1 MANILY
7 GVSGEGS
14 GHSSRSKEIISYL
27 QKKHNVR
34 VITYGKAYDY
44 LSRYFNATRIYGLHL
59 SYKDNKVEYVETI
72 KDNIINLFNSFSKF
86 EDLRKL
92 IKGFKPDII
101 FTDFEPTSYYISQ
114 LYKIPLVSV
123 DNQHRITNLDIKV
136 PKRYKNDFNICK
148 LIINAIIPQADY
160 YLITSFFKEKINR
173 KNTFIFDPILRSE
186 VFKPRASRKDHILVY
201 QTSESNK
208 ALFKELKKVKQKFIV
223 YGFDKAKKEGNI
235 LFKKFSVKGFL
246 DDLASCK
253 AVITNGGFTLITEA
267 LYFGK
272 PVLSQPVQGQFE
284 QIVNAYYLNKLG
296 YGMHIDELDKKDIE
310 LFLNN
315 LKVYERNLRKYK
327 AKNNKRIFR
336 KIEGILKKI

>member
-27 QKKHNVR
+27 QKKHNVH

-44 LSRYFNATRIYGLHL
+44 LSKYVNATKIYGLHL
-59 SYKDNKVEYVETI
+59 SYKDNRVEYVETV
-72 KDNIINLFNSFSKF
+72 KNNIINLFNSFSKF

-92 IKGFKPDII
+92 IKDFKPDVI
-101 FTDFEPTSYYISQ
+101 FTDFEPTSCYISQ
-114 LYKIPLVSV
+114 LYKIPLVSI

-136 PKRYKNDFNICK
+136 PDKHKNDFNLCK
-148 LIINAIIPQADY
+148 FIINAIIPRADY
-160 YLITSFFKEKINR
+160 YLVTSFFKEKIKE
-173 KNTFIFDPILRSE
+173 KNTFVFDPILRSE
-186 VFKPRASRKDHILVY
+186 VFKSKASRKDHILVY
-201 QTSESNK
+201 QTSRSNK
-208 ALFKELKKVKQKFIV
+208 ALFGELKKVKQKFIV
-223 YGFDKAKKEGNI
+223 YGFDKDKKEENVT
-235 LFKKFSVKGFL
+235 FKKFSVKGFL

-272 PVLSQPVQGQFE
+272 PILSQPVQGQFE
-284 QIVNAYYLNKLG
+284 QIINAYYLNKLG
-296 YGMHIDELDKKDIE
+296 YGMHVDELGKKDIE
-310 LFLNN
+310 FFLNN

-327 AKNNKRIFR
+327 AKDNKRIFR
-336 KIEGILKKI
+336 KIEGILRKL

>member
-27 QKKHNVR
+27 QKKHKVH

-44 LSRYFNATRIYGLHL
+44 LSKYVNATKIYGLHL
-59 SYKDNKVEYVETI
+59 SYKDNRVEYVETV
-72 KDNIINLFNSFSKF
+72 KNNIINLFNSFSKF

-92 IKGFKPDII
+92 IKDFKPDVI
-101 FTDFEPTSYYISQ
+101 FTDFEPTSCYISQ
-114 LYKIPLVSV
+114 LYKIPLVSI

-136 PKRYKNDFNICK
+136 PDKHKNDFNLCK
-148 LIINAIIPQADY
+148 FIINAIIPRADY
-160 YLITSFFKEKINR
+160 YLVTSFFKEKI
-173 KNTFIFDPILRSE
+173 
-186 VFKPRASRKDHILVY
+186 
-201 QTSESNK
+201 
-208 ALFKELKKVKQKFIV
+208 KE
-223 YGFDKAKKEGNI
+223 ENI
-235 LFKKFSVKGFL
+235 TFKKFSVKGFL

-272 PVLSQPVQGQFE
+272 PILSQPVQGQFE
-284 QIVNAYYLNKLG
+284 QIINAYYLNKLG
-296 YGMHIDELDKKDIE
+296 YGMHVDELGKKDIG

-315 LKVYERNLRKYK
+315 LKLYERNLRGYT
-327 AKNNKRIFR
+327 ANDNKRILR